1 MRILIDGDGC
11 PVVDLTIKISRKFN
25 IEVIIMCDTSHISNK
40 NGAKT
45 MVFSKGADSVDFALI
60 NLLKK
65 DDIVI
70 TQDYGL
76 AAMAINKAS
85 YVINQNGLIY
95 SNENI
100 DRLLYSRHISKKIR
114 KSGGRT
120 KGPKK
125 RTKEDD
131 LNFERTLTEIC
142 DKLTY

>member
-1 MRILIDGDGC
+1 MIHLIY
-11 PVVDLTIKISRKFN
+11 LIKSHPLAGQAG
-25 IEVIIMCDTSHISNK
+25 IEPATLRLL
-40 NGAKT
+40 AAALPT
-45 MVFSKGADSVDFALI
+45 ELLALI

-131 LNFERTLTEIC
+131 LNFERILTEIC

>member
-25 IEVIIMCDTSHISNK
+25 IEVIIMCDTSHIFNK
-40 NGAKT
+40 DGAKT

-70 TQDYGL
+70 TQDYGS

-131 LNFERTLTEIC
+131 LNFERILTEIC
-142 DKLTY
+142 DKLAS